1 MTIQLQGIGKRN
13 AIKANELVIGDIMIC
28 NYGYTQTFTK
38 LEQIANDNI
47 DEMRGSTGYIFK
59 QEVEIKVLVGCTPDE
74 QEEILAFHNKYAGM
88 PSDSRNVYI

>member
-38 LEQIANDNI
+38 LEQSKSGKTINYEVLCN
-47 DEMRGSTGYIFK
+47 GKYYTGRTTATRLFA
-59 QEVEIKVLVGCTPDE
+59 VERV
-74 QEEILAFHNKYAGM
+74 N
-88 PSDSRNVYI
+88 